1 MENGRRSV
9 KEAAAILDE
18 LGIAFISGRM
28 IVEFERSWNSVPK
41 EIRESL
47 DVITML
53 LAAVG
58 VGHFDAKTYEWT
70 PTSDIVYSFDVE
82 VSDVDR
88 MYTLF
93 LQGIQSISGD
103 EFEITQIRE
112 ESAGVEYPTGRET
125 QTVRFLCD
133 GRPCMY
139 RAQVNHDWFDV
150 GILDYM
156 NEVLA
161 DTNNLKRLYFMS
173 DGYQECIIFYCT
185 EFWAR
190 RFEKKTGCRL
200 YSDTK
205 KV

>member
-1 MENGRRSV
+1 MNNSLRSV
-9 KEAAAILDE
+9 REAVTILGE
-18 LGIAFISGRM
+18 LGIASISERM

-41 EIRESL
+41 ETRESL

-58 VGHFDAKTYEWT
+58 VGHFDAETFEWT

-82 VSDVDR
+82 VFDIDR

-112 ESAGVEYPTGRET
+112 EAGGVEYPSGRET
-125 QTVRFLCD
+125 QRVQFLCD
-133 GRPCMY
+133 GKECTY
-139 RAQVNHDWFDV
+139 LAQVNYDWFDV

-161 DTNNLKRLYFMS
+161 DMGNPKRLYFMS

-185 EFWAR
+185 QFWAR

-200 YSDTK
+200 YSNTK
-205 KV
+205 KA